1 MGDVPPEDEDR
12 GAGAEIG
19 GDRQQ
24 AAGIL
29 GPEGVARLHIG
40 ADIGASEAIDHLLR
54 VADQEERARPD
65 AEGLVVS
72 AHGSS
77 SDCNP
82 ALFSVSFSAIHKRS
96 EVDHARRSRRVLV
109 QLNRGEGRHQLARI
123 VFHGKAANCGS
134 AIGKARR
141 TNSAPSAWW

>member
-82 ALFSVSFSAIHKRS
+82 ALFSVSFSARMRAPMS
-96 EVDHARRSRRVLV
+96 VTPPTGQGTTMRTGVL
-109 QLNRGEGRHQLARI
+109 G
-123 VFHGKAANCGS
+123 
-134 AIGKARR
+134 
-141 TNSAPSAWW
+141 